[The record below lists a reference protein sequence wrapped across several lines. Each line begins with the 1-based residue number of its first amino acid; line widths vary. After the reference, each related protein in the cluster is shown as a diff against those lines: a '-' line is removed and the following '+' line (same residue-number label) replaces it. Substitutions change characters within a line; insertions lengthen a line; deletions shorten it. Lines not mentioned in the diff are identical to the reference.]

1 MVEKEEDK
9 MSLNFKKINEV
20 PVVNKVQEN
29 DMLLLN
35 SNGEAKQI
43 PANKFSTSGG
53 GSGGG
58 MIYGYALDTSPEAF
72 QAFADA
78 ELTQPLT
85 YAEGKTLLLGGAGII
100 SGQEGMAVRIQ
111 PLLVMPYDTQ
121 KAAHA
126 SIVLGETPSAVF
138 ISFSDSISA

>member
-1 MVEKEEDK
+1 

-20 PVVNKVQEN
+20 PVVNEVQEN

-58 MIYGYALDTSPEAF
+58 MIYGYAPDTSPEAF

-85 YAEGKTLLLGGAGII
+85 YEEGKNLLLGGAGII
-100 SGQEGMAVRIQ
+100 SGLEGMEVRIQ
-111 PLLVMPYDTQ
+111 PLCVIYVDEQ
-121 KAAHA
+121 KVAQAVVWLLEAATM
-126 SIVLGETPSAVF
+126 VL
-138 ISFSDSISA
+138 ISFSNSISA

>member
-1 MVEKEEDK
+1 MA
-9 MSLNFKKINEV
+9 LNFKKINEV
-20 PVVNKVQEN
+20 PVVNEVQEN

-58 MIYGYALDTSPEAF
+58 MIYGYDPTTAPEAF

-85 YAEGKTLLLGGAGII
+85 YEEGKTLLLGGAGMIFTAD
-100 SGQEGMAVRIQ
+100 ETEARLQ
-111 PLLVMPYDTQ
+111 PLAVMLIDAQ
-121 KAAHA
+121 KAAQA
-126 SIVLGETPSAVF
+126 VFLLGETPSAVF
-138 ISFSDSISA
+138 ISFSNSISA

>member
-1 MVEKEEDK
+1 

-20 PVVNKVQEN
+20 PVVNEVQEN

-35 SNGEAKQI
+35 SDGEAKQI

-58 MIYGYALDTSPEAF
+58 MIYGYDPITSPEAF

-78 ELTQPLT
+78 ELTQPFT
-85 YAEGKTLLLGGAGII
+85 YEEGKNLLLGGAGII
-100 SGQEGMAVRIQ
+100 SMLGGNEARIQ
-111 PLLVMPYDTQ
+111 PLLVLSVDDQ
-121 KAAHA
+121 KAAQA
-126 SIVLGETPSAVF
+126 VLLLADAPSPVL

>member
-1 MVEKEEDK
+1 MA
-9 MSLNFKKINEV
+9 LNFKKINEV
-20 PVVNKVQEN
+20 PVVNEVKEN

-58 MIYGYALDTSPEAF
+58 MIYGYAPDTSREAF

-100 SGQEGMAVRIQ
+100 SGLEGMQVRIQ
-111 PLLVMPYDTQ
+111 PLLVTHVDEQ
-121 KAAHA
+121 KVAQAVVILSDAA
-126 SIVLGETPSAVF
+126 SAVF

>member
-1 MVEKEEDK
+1 

-20 PVVNKVQEN
+20 PVVNEVQEN

-58 MIYGYALDTSPEAF
+58 MIYGYDPVTSPEAF

-85 YAEGKTLLLGGAGII
+85 YEEGKNLLLGGAGII
-100 SGQEGMAVRIQ
+100 SRVEGVEARIQ
-111 PLLVMPYDTQ
+111 PLTVMHIDEQ
-121 KAAHA
+121 KVAQAAVILSDAA
-126 SIVLGETPSAVF
+126 SGVL
-138 ISFSDSISA
+138 ISFSNSISA

>member
-1 MVEKEEDK
+1 
-9 MSLNFKKINEV
+9 MSLNFKKINEL
-20 PVVNKVQEN
+20 PVLNEVKEN

-58 MIYGYALDTSPEAF
+58 MIYGYAPDTSLEAF

-85 YAEGKTLLLGGAGII
+85 YEEGKTLLLGGAGMF
-100 SGQEGMAVRIQ
+100 STTDEAEVRIQ
-111 PLLVMPYDTQ
+111 PLLVMFIDELKVAQ
-121 KAAHA
+121 A
-126 SIVLGETPSAVF
+126 SILLGETPSAVF
-138 ISFSDSISA
+138 ISFSNSISA

>member
-1 MVEKEEDK
+1 MA
-9 MSLNFKKINEV
+9 LNFKKINEV
-20 PVVNKVQEN
+20 PVVNEVQEN

-58 MIYGYALDTSPEAF
+58 MIYGYDPDTSPEAF

-85 YAEGKTLLLGGAGII
+85 YEEGKTLLLGGAGII
-100 SGQEGMAVRIQ
+100 SGLAGMQVRIQ
-111 PLLVMPYDTQ
+111 PLLVMHVGEQ
-121 KAAHA
+121 KVVQAAVILSDA
-126 SIVLGETPSAVF
+126 VSAVF
-138 ISFSDSISA
+138 ISFADSISA

>member
-1 MVEKEEDK
+1 

-20 PVVNKVQEN
+20 PVVNEVQEN

-58 MIYGYALDTSPEAF
+58 MIYGYDPVTSPEAF

-85 YAEGKTLLLGGAGII
+85 YEEGKALLIGGA
-100 SGQEGMAVRIQ
+100 AVIVTTDATEARLQ
-111 PLLVMPYDTQ
+111 PLVVMLIDAQ
-121 KAAHA
+121 KAAQA
-126 SIVLGETPSAVF
+126 SILLGETPSAVI
-138 ISFSDSISA
+138 ISFSNTISA